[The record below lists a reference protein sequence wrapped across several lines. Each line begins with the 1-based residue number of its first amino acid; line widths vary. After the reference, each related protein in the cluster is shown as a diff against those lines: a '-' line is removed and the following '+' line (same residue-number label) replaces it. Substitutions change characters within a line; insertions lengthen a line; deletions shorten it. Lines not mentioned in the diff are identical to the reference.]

1 MAKATTLER
10 LNQCWREQRVA
21 THRRAFS
28 AAGNLP
34 EDRWAQ
40 VFNAHKR
47 RVLRRKGLRNR
58 AVWVASR
65 LNDIQVWSALI
76 GSNRKHIGLPPQIY
90 RVTGNGGKVEVI

>member
-1 MAKATTLER
+1 MAKATTLEM

-28 AAGNLP
+28 AAGNLS

-47 RVLRRKGLRNR
+47 RV
-58 AVWVASR
+58 S
-65 LNDIQVWSALI
+65 
-76 GSNRKHIGLPPQIY
+76 PPQGIA
-90 RVTGNGGKVEVI
+90 